1 MAASSSV
8 GLRRHI
14 VCNSRLRFNTCLTIV
29 QIGIYFMIEMRTSL
43 LRSSWCGLAVIAA
56 LTMISTASS
65 PVRAATSYNANSAL
79 GLNLAGVSYWTS
91 EMPFLDNFKTCS
103 GFSTHT
109 SSGAATN
116 EEQYLNLDADG
127 WPISLTAVNEP
138 TAQQFTQ
145 LSTLILR
152 NMPNTPNGTYPAG
165 QYIVRYQGQGTITY
179 AFDAVKLANQSTPGR
194 DVINVAKPTSGG
206 IWITITSTDPN
217 HTGNYLKNIQVVKAE
232 QESALIAGQVFN
244 PYFLNLVRNFRVLR
258 FMDWFNTN
266 GSTLSSWTSRPQ
278 QSYMTWGTAGGVP
291 YEVAVQLANAI
302 SADAWINIPVMADN
316 NYITQFATLV
326 HSQLGGT
333 QKVYVELS
341 NEVWN
346 PGFPQWAYAN
356 AQGQATWPNAG
367 SGADYG
373 NNWYGMRVAQ
383 TCDTWK
389 SIWGSDASRVV
400 CVMGSQGSVP
410 WIATERLACSLW
422 TGPGNAPC
430 ANHGIGAVA
439 IAPYFGYSV
448 PSAWTSQ
455 PDGGLTLFF
464 ASLYTQ
470 NDPSIPAGGGMAH
483 IISQMAANPPAI
495 AQYHLPLIAYEG
507 GQGFVSFPHGMNANN
522 TPNAMTNLFVAAN
535 NDPRMQAAYAQY
547 LEGWKKI
554 GGQLFMQFND
564 ISPYNQ
570 YGEWGALQ
578 SIMQTTSPLT
588 SAPPKWQALQ
598 GFISGNACWWAGCV
612 GSIATT
618 PMAPSSLRAAQ

>member
-1 MAASSSV
+1 MSK
-8 GLRRHI
+8 
-14 VCNSRLRFNTCLTIV
+14 
-29 QIGIYFMIEMRTSL
+29 MRTIL
-43 LRSSWCGLAVIAA
+43 LRPSWRGLAAIAA
-56 LTMISTASS
+56 LTMISTAPS
-65 PVRAATSYNANSAL
+65 PVRAATSYNANSAV
-79 GLNLAGVSYWTS
+79 GVNLAGVSYWTS

-109 SSGAATN
+109 VSGAETN
-116 EEQYLNLDADG
+116 EEQYLNLDANG

-152 NMPNTPNGTYPAG
+152 NMPSTPNGTYPAG
-165 QYIVRYQGQGTITY
+165 QYVVRYQGQGTITY
-179 AFDAVKLANQSTPGR
+179 AFDAVKVANLSTPGR
-194 DVINVAKPTSGG
+194 DVINVATPTSGG

-232 QESALIAGQVFN
+232 QENALLAGQVFN
-244 PYFLNLVRNFRVLR
+244 PYFLNTVRNFRVLR

-266 GSTLSSWTSRPQ
+266 GSTLSSWASRPQ
-278 QSYMTWGTAGGVP
+278 QGYMTWGTPGGVP

-346 PGFPQWAYAN
+346 PGFPQFAYAN

-383 TCDTWK
+383 TCDIWK
-389 SIWGSDASRVV
+389 SIWGSDASRVI
-400 CVMGSQGSVP
+400 CVMGSQNGNP
-410 WIATERLACSLW
+410 WVATERLACSLW
-422 TGPGNAPC
+422 TGSGNAPC

-455 PDGGLTLFF
+455 PDGGLAMLF
-464 ASLYTQ
+464 ASLNTQ
-470 NDPSIPAGGGMAH
+470 NDPSIPAGGWIPH
-483 IISQMAANPPAI
+483 IISQMAAYPPAI
-495 AQYHLPLIAYEG
+495 AQYKLPLIAYEG
-507 GQGFVSFPHGMNANN
+507 GQTFVSFPHGMNANN
-522 TPNAMTNLFVAAN
+522 TPNALTNLYVAAN

-547 LEGWKKI
+547 LAGWKAS
-554 GGQLFMQFND
+554 GGQMFVHFND

-578 SIMQTTSPLT
+578 SIMQTTSPLA

-598 GFISGNACWWAGCV
+598 GFISGSACWWQGCA
-612 GSIATT
+612 GSIAVT

>member
-1 MAASSSV
+1 MSK
-8 GLRRHI
+8 
-14 VCNSRLRFNTCLTIV
+14 
-29 QIGIYFMIEMRTSL
+29 MRTIL
-43 LRSSWCGLAVIAA
+43 LRSSWRGLAAIAA
-56 LTMISTASS
+56 LTMISTAPS
-65 PVRAATSYNANSAL
+65 PVRAATSYNANSAV
-79 GLNLAGVSYWTS
+79 GVNLAGVSYWTS

-109 SSGAATN
+109 VSGAETN
-116 EEQYLNLDADG
+116 EEQYLNLDANG

-152 NMPNTPNGTYPAG
+152 NMPSTPNGTYPAG
-165 QYIVRYQGQGTITY
+165 QYVVRYQGQGTITY
-179 AFDAVKLANQSTPGR
+179 AFDAVKVANLSTPGR
-194 DVINVAKPTSGG
+194 DVINVATPTSGG

-232 QESALIAGQVFN
+232 QENALLAGQVFN
-244 PYFLNLVRNFRVLR
+244 PYFLNTVRNFRVLR

-266 GSTLSSWTSRPQ
+266 GSTLSSWASRPQ
-278 QSYMTWGTAGGVP
+278 QGYMTWGTPGGVP

-346 PGFPQWAYAN
+346 PGFPQFAYAN
-356 AQGQATWPNAG
+356 AQGQTTWPNAG

-383 TCDTWK
+383 TCDIWK
-389 SIWGSDASRVV
+389 SIWGSDASRVI
-400 CVMGSQGSVP
+400 CVMGSQNGNP
-410 WIATERLACSLW
+410 WVATERLACSLW
-422 TGPGNAPC
+422 TGSGNAPC

-455 PDGGLTLFF
+455 PDGGLAMLF
-464 ASLYTQ
+464 ASLNTQ
-470 NDPSIPAGGGMAH
+470 NDPSIPAGGWIPH
-483 IISQMAANPPAI
+483 IISQMAAYPPAI
-495 AQYHLPLIAYEG
+495 AQYKLPLIAYEG
-507 GQGFVSFPHGMNANN
+507 GQTFVSFPHGMNANN
-522 TPNAMTNLFVAAN
+522 TPNALTNLYVAAN

-547 LEGWKKI
+547 LAGWKAS
-554 GGQLFMQFND
+554 GGQMFVHFND

-578 SIMQTTSPLT
+578 SIMQTTSPLA

-598 GFISGNACWWAGCV
+598 GFISGSACWWQGCA
-612 GSIATT
+612 GSIAVT